1 MNQNSVTNTS
11 AVRPSRATFMRRR
24 IVVLVSILL
33 AVFGAATILTG
44 QAQANDGISAKTEFA
59 YVTVHAGDNLWA
71 LAEKYAGNT
80 DQRDWVAELVS
91 LNALESNTLQPG
103 QRLALPNH

>member
-1 MNQNSVTNTS
+1 
-11 AVRPSRATFMRRR
+11 MRRR
-24 IVVLVSILL
+24 IVVLGSILL
-33 AVFGAATILTG
+33 AVFSAATMLTG
-44 QAQANDGISAKTEFA
+44 QAQATDSSAAKTEFA

-80 DQRDWVAELVS
+80 DQRDWVASLVS